1 MISLLRYPGGKF
13 YMLEDI
19 KEIFNKSGK
28 TTIIDVFGG
37 SGKVL
42 MNLNAK
48 IKVYNDINNNLVNFF
63 SELKEHKEEVLRK
76 LDYVLNSRE
85 LFERYREKSKD
96 NLENAFRFLYNN
108 ILSFNGEGRSYSY
121 STKRNKSITLVN
133 INNAINTSYNDIKY
147 WAIERLDFREIIRRY
162 DSGNSFFYLDPPYH
176 NITDLY
182 DDNLK
187 DKDYMDIK
195 SALDR
200 INGKYLLNI
209 NEDEFVLKLF
219 GKPQKRKEFTNF
231 GINGRT
237 SSKTKRIELF
247 YYN

>member
-48 IKVYNDINNNLVNFF
+48 IKVYNDINNNIINFF
-63 SELKEHKEEVLRK
+63 SELKEHKEEVLKK

-133 INNAINTSYNDIKY
+133 INNAINKSYNDIKY

-162 DSGNSFFYLDPPYH
+162 DSENSFFYLDPPYH
-176 NITDLY
+176 NITGLY

-187 DKDYMDIK
+187 DQDYIDIK
-195 SALDR
+195 KSLDM
-200 INGKYLLNI
+200 IKGKYLLNI
-209 NEDEFVLKLF
+209 NEDEFVLQLF

-231 GINGRT
+231 GINGRI

>member
-48 IKVYNDINNNLVNFF
+48 IKVYNDVNNNLVNFF
-63 SELKEHKEEVLRK
+63 SELKEHKEAVLRK

-96 NLENAFRFLYNN
+96 NLENAFRF
-108 ILSFNGEGRSYSY
+108 
-121 STKRNKSITLVN
+121 
-133 INNAINTSYNDIKY
+133 INTLP
-147 WAIERLDFREIIRRY
+147 E
-162 DSGNSFFYLDPPYH
+162 PP
-176 NITDLY
+176 NTSIMVVFPDL
-182 DDNLK
+182 LK
-187 DKDYMDIK
+187 I
-195 SALDR
+195 SL
-200 INGKYLLNI
+200 I
-209 NEDEFVLKLF
+209 
-219 GKPQKRKEFTNF
+219 
-231 GINGRT
+231 
-237 SSKTKRIELF
+237 SSSM
-247 YYN
+247 

>member
-48 IKVYNDINNNLVNFF
+48 IKVYNDVNNNLVNFF
-63 SELKEHKEEVLRK
+63 SELKEHKEAVLRK

-133 INNAINTSYNDIKY
+133 LNNVINKSYNDIKY
-147 WAIERLDFREIIRRY
+147 WTIERLDFREIIRRY
-162 DSGNSFFYLDPPYH
+162 DSENSFFYLDPPYH

-187 DKDYMDIK
+187 DEDYIDIK
-195 SALDR
+195 KSLCR
-200 INGKYLLNI
+200 IKGKYLLNI
-209 NEDEFVLKLF
+209 NVDEFVLKLF

-231 GINGRT
+231 GINGRI
-237 SSKTKRIELF
+237 SGKTKRVELF

>member
-1 MISLLRYPGGKF
+1 
-13 YMLEDI
+13 
-19 KEIFNKSGK
+19 
-28 TTIIDVFGG
+28 
-37 SGKVL
+37 

-48 IKVYNDINNNLVNFF
+48 VKVYNDINNNLVNFF

-133 INNAINTSYNDIKY
+133 INNVINKSYNDIKY
-147 WAIERLDFREIIRRY
+147 WTIERLDFREIIRRY
-162 DSGNSFFYLDPPYH
+162 DSENSFFYLDPPYH

-187 DKDYMDIK
+187 DEDYIDIK
-195 SALDR
+195 KSLDR
-200 INGKYLLNI
+200 IKGKYLLNI

-231 GINGRT
+231 GINGRI
-237 SSKTKRIELF
+237 SGKTKRVELF

>member
-1 MISLLRYPGGKF
+1 
-13 YMLEDI
+13 MLEDI

-48 IKVYNDINNNLVNFF
+48 VKVYNDINNNLVNFF

-147 WAIERLDFREIIRRY
+147 WTIERLDFREIIKRY
-162 DSGNSFFYLDPPYH
+162 DSENSFFYLDLPYH
-176 NITDLY
+176 NITGLY

-187 DKDYMDIK
+187 DEDYIGIK
-195 SALDR
+195 KSLDR
-200 INGKYLLNI
+200 IKGKYLLNI

-219 GKPQKRKEFTNF
+219 GRPQKRKEFTNF

-237 SSKTKRIELF
+237 SSKTKRVELF